1 MYTHKCIYIYIYT
14 YVYMYNHI
22 HMHLLHEYIHMS
34 FCMHEYIYIYVPHT
48 ISYIYI
54 YIPPFNPGIFR
65 EGRTRNFSG
74 PHENTPPHVFW
85 ASKEVGGVL
94 RMPHFSPEMV
104 WHTLS
109 FSTYVHTYIHT
120 CMHSTRPWR
129 DHNYHIFLAEIL
141 LGVGGDTPTLF
152 ETFQFLPPQPSLPW
166 TE

>member
-1 MYTHKCIYIYIYT
+1 MYTHKCIYIYT

-34 FCMHEYIYIYVPHT
+34 FCMHEYIYIFMYH
-48 ISYIYI
+48 IQFHIYI
-54 YIPPFNPGIFR
+54 SPPLTLEYLGRVGQEISQDHMKIPPHMFFGLQKK
-65 EGRTRNFSG
+65 
-74 PHENTPPHVFW
+74 W
-85 ASKEVGGVL
+85 GGVL

>member
-1 MYTHKCIYIYIYT
+1 
-14 YVYMYNHI
+14 MYNHI

-34 FCMHEYIYIYVPHT
+34 FCMHEYIYICTTYNF
-48 ISYIYI
+48 IYI
-54 YIPPFNPGIFR
+54 YPPFNPGIFR

>member
-1 MYTHKCIYIYIYT
+1 M
-14 YVYMYNHI
+14 
-22 HMHLLHEYIHMS
+22 
-34 FCMHEYIYIYVPHT
+34 
-48 ISYIYI
+48 YIYI
-54 YIPPFNPGIFR
+54 YIHMYICIITFTCICCMNIYICHFACMNIYIYIFIFMYHIQFHIYISPPLTL
-65 EGRTRNFSG
+65 EYLGRVGQEISQD
-74 PHENTPPHVFW
+74 HMKIPPHMFFGLQKKW
-85 ASKEVGGVL
+85 GGVL

>member
-1 MYTHKCIYIYIYT
+1 MYIYIHMYICIITFTCICCMNIYICHFACMNIYIYIYLCTT
-14 YVYMYNHI
+14 YN
-22 HMHLLHEYIHMS
+22 
-34 FCMHEYIYIYVPHT
+34 F
-48 ISYIYI
+48 IYI